1 MVKAA
6 SVQRS
11 NKLQGKDFIFI
22 AVFGL
27 LLFIVFFVF
36 AMVLAMNASTF
47 WFTHAIGAIPGGIVW
62 IYLAAR
68 VPKPG
73 ATVIMS
79 VIVAAV
85 GLLLGMLWTGP
96 AGIVVGG
103 ALAEVIM
110 AAGKRSKAAV
120 IAAFAVWTL
129 CFWFGQ
135 ESMVFLAGSSYVD
148 MVIQSGMSREY
159 GETLVGFMQ
168 SPAIVV
174 AGILCVV
181 GPIIGGLLGSK
192 IFNKHFARISA

>member
-6 SVQRS
+6 SAQRG

-22 AVFGL
+22 AIFGL
-27 LLFIVFFVF
+27 LLFIVFFAF
-36 AMVLAMNASTF
+36 AMVLGMNANTF

-62 IYLAAR
+62 MYLAAR

-85 GLLLGMLWTGP
+85 GLLLGMFWTGP

-129 CFWFGQ
+129 CFWVGQ
-135 ESMVFLAGSSYVD
+135 EAMVFLAGSSYVN
-148 MVIQSGMSREY
+148 MVVQSGMSREY